1 MRYAI
6 YAMLCYATLRYAMQ
20 ATSVVADVTVVA
32 TGDDELVGSVVVEPS
47 PPPPDALAGLE
58 VVAISEV
65 NVALTRPRG
74 RASCLLRTTL
84 VRCAR
89 PSSPHHPPPPEQVT
103 SVTEEVDEGGGG
115 FPTPS
120 FAGVSLPSSFGEFLD
135 SITFTLPSAA
145 CAQREPN
152 PNSADAARSLLT
164 RSWRVLS

>member
-1 MRYAI
+1 
-6 YAMLCYATLRYAMQ
+6 MQ

-74 RASCLLRTTL
+74 RAYALRLLRTPL
-84 VRCAR
+84 VRCAH